1 MTYVY
6 ANRSELR
13 TVGDQTEL
21 GLVTTAPDTFLDG
34 MVERADVLAAALL
47 RVADVAATRFYVFA
61 TAAQKAAWA
70 DPIITTGDGIA
81 RFESLSLC
89 CGVAAR
95 LDVLGDGLELSTER
109 AGTTNVDLGPDVRH
123 LLAGVLRRDPM
134 RLVVGE
140 NGLDVHT
147 LDGQAHEHT
156 VHLSQR
162 WIRALAEL
170 QVITSRMTLQLE
182 LDAHHLRAF
191 LQTLPA
197 HTSPHGSFWAQPVRG
212 GLRLGTSATPGAVAL
227 GGPER
232 LRALA
237 PLLRHSTAVRVYAP
251 DGGGDAASSWW
262 ELVLPHAR
270 LGLGLSPETARGFS
284 GEGALLEDLL
294 EESPQAELAARGQL
308 GYDVAEG
315 RFFARQLPFGLDV
328 LKANPRL
335 EKAQRLVA
343 AGKVRID
350 GDLILVAGTRG
361 DHVVRLGADGGPDR
375 CTCRW
380 YAAHQAGRG
389 PCAHV
394 LAARVATGGT
404 GDTGVGPAE
413 ADE

>member
-1 MTYVY
+1 MTYAY

-13 TVGDQTEL
+13 TVGERTEL
-21 GLVTTAPDTFLDG
+21 GLATTEHATFLDG
-34 MVERADVLAAALL
+34 MVERADVLSAALL
-47 RVADVAATRFYVFA
+47 RVADIAATRYYVFA

-70 DPIITTGDGIA
+70 DPIITTGDGVV

-95 LDVLGDGLELSTER
+95 LDVLSGGLELSTEQ
-109 AGTTNVDLGPDVRH
+109 AGTTNVDLGPEMRH

-140 NGLDVHT
+140 NGLAVHT
-147 LDGQAHEHT
+147 LDGQAHERT
-156 VHLSQR
+156 VDLSQR
-162 WIRALAEL
+162 WIRSLAEL
-170 QVITSRMTLQLE
+170 QVITSQMTLRLE
-182 LDAHHLRAF
+182 LDARQLRGF

-197 HTSPHGSFWAQPVRG
+197 HTAPRGSFWAQPVRD
-212 GLRLGTSATPGAVAL
+212 GLRLGTSATPGAVAI

-237 PLLRHSTAVRVYAP
+237 PLLRHCTAVRVYAS

-294 EESPQAELAARGQL
+294 EESPQAELAAQGQL

-335 EKAQRLVA
+335 DKARRLVA
-343 AGKVRID
+343 DGKVRTD
-350 GDLILVAGTRG
+350 GDLILVAGTQG
-361 DHVVRLGADGGPDR
+361 EHVVRLGVDGGRDR

-389 PCAHV
+389 PCSHV
-394 LAARVATGGT
+394 LAARVLAGAA
-404 GDTGVGPAE
+404 PAE
-413 ADE
+413 DDE